1 MQPKYKT
8 ERHLK
13 ERLYELA
20 VTNKRMLDVI
30 TFIVQDLEV
39 GATEGLSKEACEA
52 MLQRTVNYVKETSN
66 AGQKV

>member
-39 GATEGLSKEACEA
+39 GVTEGLSKEACEA

>member
-39 GATEGLSKEACEA
+39 GVTEGLSKEACEA
-52 MLQRTVNYVKETSN
+52 MLQRTVNYVKDTSN

>member
-20 VTNKRMLDVI
+20 ITNKKMLDVI

-39 GATEGLSKEACEA
+39 GAAEGLSKEACEA

-66 AGQKV
+66 AGPKV